1 MLWRCFSEVVF
12 LDAKKRSEYNH
23 RYYVDSKAYLSKY
36 HKDRWQRIKDAR
48 KESMRQYFARNI
60 EMYGAEQAVIKEV
73 RLKMGIS
80 QRALG
85 EIIGVTATAISFYES
100 GRVKAPWDKLTAAMP
115 ELEEARNGL

>member
-1 MLWRCFSEVVF
+1 MVF

-36 HKDRWQRIKDAR
+36 HKDRLQRIKDAR

-60 EMYGAEQAVIKEV
+60 EMYGAEQTVIKEV
-73 RLKMGIS
+73 RLKMGLS
-80 QRALG
+80 ERALG
-85 EIIGVTATAISFYES
+85 AMIGVTASAIAHYEA
-100 GRVKAPWDKLTAAMP
+100 GRVKAPWDKLTAVMP